1 MPKIFGNFLCQAKMS
16 ISTSKEI
23 GMKFTV
29 PSNELQKALAKISG
43 VVPSKST
50 LPILE
55 NILFKLSKNVLL
67 LAATDLEVS
76 MSALLDV
83 KGSEDGSVAVPAK
96 RLMETIRALPDIQL
110 VFNADLSSNKVKMIT
125 EMGEYVLMGDSSEE
139 FPTVP
144 QVKGDDKIALSGEML
159 RTLIHRTLFAVSND
173 ELRPAMTGVL
183 LQVKES
189 GLRAVS
195 TDGHRLVRLQY
206 TGLKQGKVKWDIIV
220 PAKALSLV
228 ARSVDDETNT
238 VAVDANHVQFTFGTT
253 TLTSRVI
260 EESYPNYESVIPIDN
275 DKTLS
280 VSRDLL
286 LAAVRRVALYSSST
300 THQVRCSLRK
310 NELRVMAEDVD
321 FGGEAKEKVPCSYQ
335 GDELEIGFNSGYLI
349 DILSHLD
356 SDEAEFKLGTSV
368 RAAIITPAHQKPNE
382 ELLMLVMPM
391 RLNT

>member
-1 MPKIFGNFLCQAKMS
+1 
-16 ISTSKEI
+16 
-23 GMKFTV
+23 MKFTV
-29 PSNELQKALAKISG
+29 PSNELQKSLAKVSG

-55 NILFKLSKNVLL
+55 NILFRLSKNVLQ
-67 LAATDLEVS
+67 LASTDLEVS

-83 KGSEDGSVAVPAK
+83 KGSEDGSIAVPAK

-110 VFNADLSSNKVKMIT
+110 VFNADLSSNKVRMIT
-125 EMGEYVLMGDSSEE
+125 EMGEYVLMGESSEE
-139 FPTVP
+139 FPTIP
-144 QVKGDDKIALSGEML
+144 QVKGEDKITLTGDVL
-159 RTLIHRTLFAVSND
+159 RALIHRTVFAVSSD

-183 LQVKES
+183 LQVRD
-189 GLRAVS
+189 GQLRAVS

-206 TGLKQGKVKWDIIV
+206 SGMKQPKLQWDIIV
-220 PAKALSLV
+220 PAKALNLV
-228 ARSVDDETNT
+228 SKSVENETNT
-238 VAVDANHVQFTFGTT
+238 LAVDANHVQFTFGTT

-260 EESYPNYESVIPIDN
+260 EESYPNYESVIPGDN
-275 DKTLS
+275 DKRLA
-280 VSRDLL
+280 VGRDLL

-310 NELRVMAEDVD
+310 NELRVMAEDID
-321 FGGEAKEKVPCSYQ
+321 FGGEAKEKVPCDYS
-335 GDELEIGFNSGYLI
+335 GEELEIGFNSTYLI

-356 SDEAEFKLGTSV
+356 GEEAEFKLGTSV

-382 ELLMLVMPM
+382 DLLMLVMPM